1 MLKKNG
7 FWSNFVLIIEAL
19 SILLCVYM
27 VLYSKYTS
35 SIATNELESFL
46 LIMPWLVLFYIFINN
61 VFDTNIYFN
70 QTKTNIILNSFLVQV
85 IFTIVL
91 TLICTVYV
99 ENFFLNFHVI
109 LLYLLMGSVIA
120 VSIHLGIFYFFTRIA
135 KPSRVLVLGKE
146 NAVYNVLK
154 TFDNNAQ
161 QLHLVTHLVIGN
173 YFENLKKVEEEID
186 IVYIAGILDPITL
199 QGLYN
204 YLIRKEKT
212 IYLTSTIENSIS
224 INSHLL
230 NISDESIIQVSPY
243 YLSREQAAIK
253 RLMDIVISFVL
264 LILLTPIML
273 LTILAIKLESKGP
286 IFYRQERVT
295 LGNSEFSILKFR
307 SMVVDAEAKTGPVL
321 AQKDDSRVTKVGKFI
336 RATRIDEIPQLINVL
351 LGEMSIIGPRPE
363 RPNFVQEFTEINPFY
378 PLRHNVRAGITG
390 YAQVYGKYT
399 SNFEQKLKFDLLYI
413 KNYSLFLDI
422 KLLLKTILIVFDK
435 MSSQGHTNH
444 GGIEDKNG
452 ELAEIKVLK

>member
-46 LIMPWLVLFYIFINN
+46 LIVPWLVLFYIFINN

-70 QTKTNIILNSFLVQV
+70 HTKTNIIMNSFLVQV

-109 LLYLLMGSVIA
+109 LLYLLFGSVIA
-120 VSIHLGIFYFFTRIA
+120 VSIHLGIFYYFVRIA
-135 KPSRVLVLGKE
+135 KPSCVLILGKE

-154 TFDNNAQ
+154 NFDNDAQ
-161 QLHLVTHLVIGN
+161 PLHIVTHIVVGN

-224 INSHLL
+224 INSQLL

-243 YLSREQAAIK
+243 YLSREQAAVK
-253 RLMDIVISFVL
+253 RFMDIVISFVL
-264 LILLTPIML
+264 LILLSPIML

-307 SMVVDAEAKTGPVL
+307 SMVADAEAKTGPVL
-321 AQKDDSRVTKVGKFI
+321 AQKDDSRVTKVGKLI

-399 SNFEQKLKFDLLYI
+399 SNFEKKLKFDLLYI
-413 KNYSLFLDI
+413 KNYSFFLDI

>member
-35 SIATNELESFL
+35 SIAKNELELFL

-413 KNYSLFLDI
+413 KN
-422 KLLLKTILIVFDK
+422 
-435 MSSQGHTNH
+435 
-444 GGIEDKNG
+444 
-452 ELAEIKVLK
+452 

>member
-224 INSHLL
+224 INSQLL

-243 YLSREQAAIK
+243 YLSREQAAVK
-253 RLMDIVISFVL
+253 RFMDIVISFVL
-264 LILLTPIML
+264 LILLSPIML

-307 SMVVDAEAKTGPVL
+307 SMVADAEAKTGPVL

-399 SNFEQKLKFDLLYI
+399 SNFEKKLKFDLLYI
-413 KNYSLFLDI
+413 KNYSFFLDI

>member
-91 TLICTVYV
+91 TLICIVYV

-199 QGLYN
+199 QELYN

-243 YLSREQAAIK
+243 YLSREQAAVK

>member
-35 SIATNELESFL
+35 SIAKNELELFL

>member
-91 TLICTVYV
+91 TLICIVYV

-243 YLSREQAAIK
+243 YLSREQAAVK

-399 SNFEQKLKFDLLYI
+399 SNFEKKLKFDLLYI